1 MKIRLLQSI
10 SGTYGSFAPGE
21 ETDWADDKDAA
32 RLVAAGIAEK
42 VTPTRKTKVEK
53 ATASKTVETATSD

>member
-1 MKIRLLQSI
+1 MKIRLLESI

-21 ETDWADDKDAA
+21 ETDWPDDKDAA

-53 ATASKTVETATSD
+53 AAHTKAVETAVE

>member
-1 MKIRLLQSI
+1 MRIRLLESI

-53 ATASKTVETATSD
+53 AAHTQAVETAVE

>member
-53 ATASKTVETATSD
+53 AAHTEAVETATE